1 MDVLLT
7 AAVVDDPE
15 KLVTKLLQ
23 KKKKKDTSSGA
34 TFQRQVHAQK
44 LSKQWRTKFYLF
56 TLVSFSLWVTI
67 WPPLSVS
74 AKEYAFNDKK
84 PAKKRSTAIAN
95 INELALNH
103 DGRFSGARKKAR
115 RYA

>member
-15 KLVTKLLQ
+15 KLVPKLLQ
-23 KKKKKDTSSGA
+23 KKKGYIKWCHFSATSTCTE
-34 TFQRQVHAQK
+34 TFET
-44 LSKQWRTKFYLF
+44 QWRTKFYLF
-56 TLVSFSLWVTI
+56 TLLSFSLL
-67 WPPLSVS
+67 LSVS
-74 AKEYAFNDKK
+74 ANEYAFNDKK
-84 PAKKRSTAIAN
+84 PAKERSTAIAN

-115 RYA
+115 RHA